1 MEDTRQL
8 FRMSECGYCPRKLT
22 YKYLGYKATEA
33 PSWLM
38 SSAEEGKWHELRL
51 LDQLRQDD
59 IAIYGEQTELTIPYP
74 LIRLTGHP
82 DAFEND
88 HGIERV
94 VECKSMSQGEY
105 QRWMTQG
112 FAAFPHYAAQITA
125 YMAATGLPCRL
136 IVKNRNTGTVHGL
149 DPRDTQYFME
159 HPPRDINEIVLV
171 LSDVAECIA
180 NKELYP
186 NVEYQPDNVEC
197 KRCQFGYLCV
207 PPPPVLAEDQEKQ
220 LTEVIAQYRAAKR
233 QADAAAEIID
243 NARNVLRQ
251 YAEVSPT
258 HSLTFDGLTT
268 KIYPVKFVSYP
279 KGDVERLLDA
289 DTLRSIAKVTERMDC
304 RITDKAEPEDD

>member
-1 MEDTRQL
+1 M
-8 FRMSECGYCPRKLT
+8 
-22 YKYLGYKATEA
+22 
-33 PSWLM
+33 
-38 SSAEEGKWHELRL
+38 
-51 LDQLRQDD
+51 
-59 IAIYGEQTELTIPYP
+59 
-74 LIRLTGHP
+74 
-82 DAFEND
+82 
-88 HGIERV
+88 
-94 VECKSMSQGEY
+94 
-105 QRWMTQG
+105 
-112 FAAFPHYAAQITA
+112 
-125 YMAATGLPCRL
+125 
-136 IVKNRNTGTVHGL
+136 
-149 DPRDTQYFME
+149 
-159 HPPRDINEIVLV
+159 
-171 LSDVAECIA
+171 
-180 NKELYP
+180 
-186 NVEYQPDNVEC
+186 
-197 KRCQFGYLCV
+197 LCA